1 MTLKLTMTAADET
14 KTTRSIGNVDNS
26 KEDVTLKNFAN
37 SYFALTNAV
46 VKKAEKVV
54 TTEVALS

>member
-1 MTLKLTMTAADET
+1 MTLKLTMTASDET
-14 KTTRSIGNVDNS
+14 KTTRNISNVDNS

-37 SYFALTNAV
+37 AYFALTDAV
-46 VKKAEKVV
+46 IKKAEKVV